1 MTVVIEY
8 PPGSA
13 GAPPHKH
20 PSGPAFGY
28 MLEGEMLFELE
39 GEPPRVIHAGEA
51 FWEPGGDVIHYSD
64 ANNRDDI
71 KSRFVVTMLCV
82 PGQPMLTL
90 VDDEELAARKHR
102 RVPAQSHTPESL
114 VKECRFATALVGRA
128 EVPRPAAASTSRCC
142 WTGSWRPVVILTT
155 IGARTEIPVRCWS
168 PSESR
173 PASIASIRGHATN
186 QYGPG
191 APFL

>member
-1 MTVVIEY
+1 MAVVTNMSQKDLLEVVPPFITQGSSAMVRLLEL
-8 PPGSA
+8 PPGDP
-13 GAPPHKH
+13 GIAPHRH
-20 PSGPAFGY
+20 SGPVFGY

-102 RVPAQSHTPESL
+102 RVPA
-114 VKECRFATALVGRA
+114 
-128 EVPRPAAASTSRCC
+128 
-142 WTGSWRPVVILTT
+142 
-155 IGARTEIPVRCWS
+155 
-168 PSESR
+168 
-173 PASIASIRGHATN
+173 
-186 QYGPG
+186 
-191 APFL
+191 